1 LDLLGSTVQKTVE
14 YRGCTHTHVTVK
26 EEMAGNS
33 NIQMLERYIVEGRKI
48 EWVLAL

>member
-1 LDLLGSTVQKTVE
+1 VE

-33 NIQMLERYIVEGRKI
+33 NIQMLGQLYIGGGRKI
-48 EWVLAL
+48 DWVDLEQN